1 MSLSDAALVK
11 LEALAGA
18 ENFSAEWEEV
28 AQFDIDG
35 ETPSAVVAPPST
47 EALVEIVRVAA
58 EARLALVPVGEK
70 TKLDFGG
77 IPDRYDVAVRTAKL
91 NRVLAYDPGDLTL
104 SVEAGINLAELQK
117 RLAENRQFLPLDPP
131 FAPRGSIGGILA
143 ANSSGPLRH
152 GFGTARDFTLGME
165 FISEEGSRAH
175 SGGRVVKNVAGYDLH
190 KLLIGA
196 LGSLGII
203 ASVNFRTFPLPPA
216 SATLGASFLGR
227 DGALAMRRAIADSPL
242 QPRALEIVSPRMAR
256 LLNLP
261 NVMAPG
267 REFPEG
273 QWSVMMAAAGHAE
286 VVQRHT
292 FDFRRLA
299 ETAGTAGWFNLE
311 GTGETALWQ
320 RVAHAP
326 YEMATISEADTVMK
340 VTALPAE
347 YAPLLDA
354 IERAAEDQ
362 QMSAGMLL
370 RGPGVVYVTLTPDES
385 NEPAVPRLAAACRA
399 VFEAAARAG
408 GRALVERC
416 PTELKRAVSIW
427 GPPREDLAL
436 MQQLKRTFDPRT
448 IFSPGRF
455 VGGI

>member
-11 LEALAGA
+11 LEALAGP

-28 AQFDIDG
+28 VQYDIDG
-35 ETPSAVVAPPST
+35 ETPSAVVTPPAV
-47 EALVEIVRVAA
+47 EALAEMVRVAA
-58 EARLALVPVGEK
+58 EARLALVPAGEK

-77 IPDRYDVAVRTAKL
+77 IPDRYDVAVRTAAL

-117 RLAENRQFLPLDPP
+117 RLAEHKQFLPLDPP
-131 FAPRGSIGGILA
+131 FAPRGTIGGILA

-152 GFGTARDFTLGME
+152 GYGTARDFTLGLE
-165 FISEEGSRAH
+165 FVSEEGTRAR

-190 KLLIGA
+190 KLMIGA

-203 ASVNFRTFPLPPA
+203 TVANFRTFPQPPA

-227 DGALAMRRAIADSPL
+227 EGALALRRAIAESPL
-242 QPRALEIVSPRMAR
+242 QPRALEVVSPRMAR

-273 QWSVMMAAAGHAE
+273 QWSLLMAAAGHAQ
-286 VVQRHT
+286 VVQRHS
-292 FDFRRLA
+292 FDFRGMA
-299 ETAGTAGWFNLE
+299 EAAGAAGWFNLE
-311 GTGETALWQ
+311 GAPETALWQ
-320 RVAHAP
+320 RVANAP

-340 VTALPAE
+340 ITALPAA
-347 YAPLLDA
+347 YGPLLDA
-354 IERAAEDQ
+354 LERAAEEK
-362 QMSAGMLL
+362 QMSAGMLI
-370 RGPGVVYVTLTPDES
+370 RGPGVVHLTLTPDES
-385 NEPAVPRLAAACRA
+385 HQPAVPRLAAACHA
-399 VFEAAARAG
+399 VFDAAARAG
-408 GRALVERC
+408 GRALIERC

-427 GPPREDLAL
+427 GPPRQDLAL
-436 MQQLKRTFDPRT
+436 MQQVKRTFDPRS

-455 VGGI
+455 LAGI